1 MDTTADFL
9 AGLAVLVD
17 ADAEDRG
24 WNSGHRLV
32 KVEPGDGP
40 NDIDLGLKDIEGHPL
55 EELDGFTAPPE
66 WLVIGICAEGW
77 ACKIDPEDPDRRP
90 SQSKGRMRMRSVC
103 LVARDGTIVSGLRLA
118 GEGFEIKDDIP
129 MGAIVDALREAMAL

>member
-9 AGLAVLVD
+9 ANLAIMVD

-32 KVEPGDGP
+32 KVEAAGGADQF
-40 NDIDLGLKDIEGHPL
+40 DLGLKDIEGHPL
-55 EELDGFTAPPE
+55 EELDGFTAPAE

-90 SQSKGRMRMRSVC
+90 SESKGRMRLRTVC

-118 GEGFEIKDDIP
+118 GEGFEIKDEIP
-129 MGAIVDALREAMAL
+129 MGAIVDALREAMAP